1 MTEADNTLDDVPADD
16 DDDDF
21 DDELDA
27 NSTAH
32 SDDDDEEDED
42 DSDDVNRIP
51 AATAR
56 AVLDFLVRAL
66 VDDPDSVE
74 VDAVE
79 GRRGVSLRVSVAPGD
94 MGRVIGK
101 RGRTANAVRTV
112 TRAAAVRDGVEVDV
126 DFVD

>member
-16 DDDDF
+16 DLDDDF
-21 DDELDA
+21 DDED
-27 NSTAH
+27 T
-32 SDDDDEEDED
+32 DDT
-42 DSDDVNRIP
+42 DDVNRIP

-56 AVLDFLVRAL
+56 AVLDFLVRSL

>member
-1 MTEADNTLDDVPADD
+1 MTEADNTVDDLEG
-16 DDDDF
+16 DDDF
-21 DDELDA
+21 EDEDELDD
-27 NSTAH
+27 NNELG
-32 SDDDDEEDED
+32 DDADDTD
-42 DSDDVNRIP
+42 DADDVNRIP

-56 AVLDFLVRAL
+56 AVLDYLVRAL

>member
-1 MTEADNTLDDVPADD
+1 MTEADNTVDDVEG
-16 DDDDF
+16 DDDF
-21 DDELDA
+21 EDEDELDDNNELGDEA
-27 NSTAH
+27 
-32 SDDDDEEDED
+32 DDRDDA
-42 DSDDVNRIP
+42 DDVNRIP

-56 AVLDFLVRAL
+56 AVLDYLVRAL

>member
-1 MTEADNTLDDVPADD
+1 MSEADNTVDDVADD
-16 DDDDF
+16 DDFEDDDLDDADDF
-21 DDELDA
+21 E
-27 NSTAH
+27 
-32 SDDDDEEDED
+32 DDDVD
-42 DSDDVNRIP
+42 DADDVNRIP

-56 AVLDFLVRAL
+56 AVLDYLVRAL

>member
-1 MTEADNTLDDVPADD
+1 MTEADNTVDDVEG
-16 DDDDF
+16 DDDF
-21 DDELDA
+21 EDEDELDD
-27 NSTAH
+27 NNELG
-32 SDDDDEEDED
+32 DDADDTD
-42 DSDDVNRIP
+42 DADDVNRIP

-56 AVLDFLVRAL
+56 AVLDYLVRAL

>member
-1 MTEADNTLDDVPADD
+1 MTEADNTVDDVEG
-16 DDDDF
+16 DDDF
-21 DDELDA
+21 EDEDELDD
-27 NSTAH
+27 NET
-32 SDDDDEEDED
+32 DDA
-42 DSDDVNRIP
+42 DDVNRIP

>member
-1 MTEADNTLDDVPADD
+1 MTEADNTVDDLEGNDEFE

-21 DDELDA
+21 DDDG
-27 NSTAH
+27 
-32 SDDDDEEDED
+32 
-42 DSDDVNRIP
+42 DDVNRIP

-56 AVLDFLVRAL
+56 AVLDYVVRAL

-74 VDAVE
+74 VEAVE
-79 GRRGVSLRVSVAPGD
+79 GRRGVSLRVSVASGD

-101 RGRTANAVRTV
+101 RGRTANAVRAV

>member
-1 MTEADNTLDDVPADD
+1 MTEADNTVDDVEG
-16 DDDDF
+16 DDDF
-21 DDELDA
+21 EDEDELDG
-27 NSTAH
+27 NNELGDD
-32 SDDDDEEDED
+32 SDDGDDA
-42 DSDDVNRIP
+42 DDVNRIP

-56 AVLDFLVRAL
+56 AVLDYLVRAL

>member
-1 MTEADNTLDDVPADD
+1 MTEADNTVDDVEG
-16 DDDDF
+16 DDDF
-21 DDELDA
+21 EDEDELDD
-27 NSTAH
+27 NET
-32 SDDDDEEDED
+32 DDA
-42 DSDDVNRIP
+42 DDVNRIP

-56 AVLDFLVRAL
+56 AVLDYLVRAL

>member
-1 MTEADNTLDDVPADD
+1 MTEADNTLDDVPADED
-16 DDDDF
+16 L
-21 DDELDA
+21 DDEEF
-27 NSTAH
+27 
-32 SDDDDEEDED
+32 DDDED
-42 DSDDVNRIP
+42 DTDDDTDDVNRIP

>member
-16 DDDDF
+16 DLDDEL

-27 NSTAH
+27 NS
-32 SDDDDEEDED
+32 DEDDDEEDED
-42 DSDDVNRIP
+42 DTDDVNRIP
-51 AATAR
+51 TATAR

>member
-1 MTEADNTLDDVPADD
+1 MTEADNTVDDVEG
-16 DDDDF
+16 DDDF
-21 DDELDA
+21 EDDDELDD
-27 NSTAH
+27 NNELGDD
-32 SDDDDEEDED
+32 SDDTDDA
-42 DSDDVNRIP
+42 DDVNRIP

-56 AVLDFLVRAL
+56 AVLDYLVRAL